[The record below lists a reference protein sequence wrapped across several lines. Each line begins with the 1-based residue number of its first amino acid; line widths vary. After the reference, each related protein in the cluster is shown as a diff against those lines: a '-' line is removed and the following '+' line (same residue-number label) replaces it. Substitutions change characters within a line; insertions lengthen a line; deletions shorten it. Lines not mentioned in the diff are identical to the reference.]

1 MVVAAR
7 FPVLTITSSD
17 WRSSAV
23 KLTTAVPASV
33 RYSTIPGI
41 LDAQQSQIRS
51 RTPLDWETL
60 YVLFGH
66 ISTWMK
72 TGATLPLS
80 LVIILLTEH

>member
-23 KLTTAVPASV
+23 KTH
-33 RYSTIPGI
+33 
-41 LDAQQSQIRS
+41 
-51 RTPLDWETL
+51 